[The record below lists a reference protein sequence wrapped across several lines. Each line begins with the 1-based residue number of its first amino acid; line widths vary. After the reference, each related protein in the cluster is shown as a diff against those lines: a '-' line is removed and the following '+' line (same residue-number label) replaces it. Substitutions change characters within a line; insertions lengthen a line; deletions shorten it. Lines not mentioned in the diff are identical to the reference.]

1 MNQDQIKE
9 PLESPKGKLRKINFS
24 KVLETVRLV
33 RNLILSVVSRGRQT
47 KLGLI
52 IMILVPVLVI
62 ASISIPLLLRE
73 KEGAGEKEGT
83 AVFEKTGKLG
93 DLEISILKATEG
105 SYSTFEVV
113 EGEAQ
118 RVQQKYYT
126 VYTRVFNPSNT
137 EKITFSSIKL
147 VDDLG
152 KEYQQDIPTLF
163 DLRSSPQG
171 FKEFGMDMV
180 MYPRVIREGN
190 VVFPAIAEG
199 AKKLKM
205 VFETETGEQ
214 AMFEFAK

>member
-93 DLEISILKATEG
+93 DLEISILKAAES
-105 SYSTFEVV
+105 SYSTFEVI

-118 RVQQKYYT
+118 RVQKKYYL
-126 VYTRVFNPSNT
+126 VYVRVFNPSNT

>member
-1 MNQDQIKE
+1 MNQDPIKE
-9 PLESPKGKLRKINFS
+9 PKINFS
-24 KVLETVRLV
+24 KVLEIVRLI
-33 RNLILSVVSRGRQT
+33 RNLILSGLRRGRQT

-93 DLEISILKATEG
+93 DLEISILKAAEG
-105 SYSTFEVV
+105 SYSTFEVI

-118 RVQQKYYT
+118 RVQKKYYM
-126 VYTRVFNPSNT
+126 VYARVFNPSNT

>member
-1 MNQDQIKE
+1 MNQDPIKE
-9 PLESPKGKLRKINFS
+9 PKINFS
-24 KVLETVRLV
+24 KVLEIVRLI
-33 RNLILSVVSRGRQT
+33 RNLILSGLRRGRQT

-52 IMILVPVLVI
+52 IMILVPVVI
-62 ASISIPLLLRE
+62 AAAISIPLLLQE
-73 KEGAGEKEGT
+73 KEGAGEKEGA

-93 DLEISILKATEG
+93 DLEISILKAAEG
-105 SYSTFEVV
+105 SYSTFEVI

-118 RVQQKYYT
+118 RVQKKYYL

-137 EKITFSSIKL
+137 EKVTFSSIKL
-147 VDDLG
+147 VDDL
-152 KEYQQDIPTLF
+152 KNVYQQDTPILF

-190 VVFPAIAEG
+190 VVFPAIAER
-199 AKKLKM
+199 AKKLKI

-214 AMFEFAK
+214 AALEFAK